1 MLFYLHEKIKQRGS
15 QMTSSHNQERRA
27 AERRLL
33 ETEVTFHTEDDIYM
47 ANSIDIS
54 DKGIRIVTDEPMDI
68 RIQIK
73 ENDRLVQY
81 EAQLVW
87 SKVNEDGTM
96 EYGLKY

>member
-1 MLFYLHEKIKQRGS
+1 
-15 QMTSSHNQERRA
+15 MTSSHNQEKRA

-47 ANSIDIS
+47 ADSVDIS
-54 DKGIRIVTDEPMDI
+54 DKGIRIVTDEPMNI

-73 ENDRLVQY
+73 EDNRLVQY

-87 SKVNEDGTM
+87 TKVNEDGTM

>member
-1 MLFYLHEKIKQRGS
+1 MTYSNNHEKR
-15 QMTSSHNQERRA
+15 TV
-27 AERRLL
+27 ERRLL

-54 DKGIRIVTDEPMDI
+54 DKGIRIVTVEPVEI

-73 ENDRLVQY
+73 EEDKLVQY

-87 SKVNEDGTM
+87 TKVNEDGTM